1 MMSTKCCFVQNID
14 DLLFSRGEGMGYRVH
29 IDDLIVVQADRG
41 FAADSICN
49 IRIMKSYYVTYVL
62 CIILSILKR
71 THHHEVLPF
80 RRFAILS

>member
-1 MMSTKCCFVQNID
+1 MAEMATYVVHTD
-14 DLLFSRGEGMGYRVH
+14 DTDTDN
-29 IDDLIVVQADRG
+29 DDNDTLIIVQADRG

-62 CIILSILKR
+62 WIILCILKR

-80 RRFAILS
+80 RRFVILS